1 MPDHASVLC
10 VPAFSRTLHVVCQV
24 GKLTA
29 LKEQYEELTGEAMP
43 GQKPSKKLAK
53 KIKAAKNAK

>member
-1 MPDHASVLC
+1 MC
-10 VPAFSRTLHVVCQV
+10 VPAFPRTLHVVCQV